1 MTELDKIIGKPRLLS
16 EKADLSFE
24 ETMYL
29 AVNKK
34 HFLELRR
41 INRMWYIACHGQPEC
56 YTKTA
61 EYEVYSAK
69 LATVWCQDN
78 IMGRILVN
86 LLPIWDT
93 ADHSWSRQRKTRR
106 AIVDYYSS
114 SKAKN
119 DD

>member
-29 AVNKK
+29 AANKK

-41 INRMWYIACHGQPEC
+41 INRMWSTAVYGRPADF
-56 YTKTA
+56 TKTA
-61 EYEVYSAK
+61 EYGVYSAK
-69 LATVWCQDN
+69 LVTALRQDN
-78 IMGRILVN
+78 VKGR
-86 LLPIWDT
+86 LLAKLITIWDPV
-93 ADHSWSRQRKTRR
+93 DYNWSSQRKTRR